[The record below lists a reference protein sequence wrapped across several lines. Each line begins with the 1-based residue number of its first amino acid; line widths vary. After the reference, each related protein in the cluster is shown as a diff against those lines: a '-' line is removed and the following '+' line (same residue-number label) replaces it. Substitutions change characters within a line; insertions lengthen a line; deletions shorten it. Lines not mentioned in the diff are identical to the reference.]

1 MDYLFGIVLGGSN
14 NVFDVE
20 CDENGT
26 KKVRSCSLKSKRLK
40 VETRYY
46 NPLAP
51 GDRVEIERDGE
62 EKGQIVSLVPRKN
75 EFSRWNVKGRAPQ
88 LLAANLD
95 NVFLVTTPDEPPF
108 RPKFLDRELAQ
119 AERENLN
126 VVILVNKY
134 DLPSAQNADFQKR
147 LSIWENLGYKVLR
160 VSAKTGEGLEEL
172 ASLITGKLSALV
184 GQSGIGKSS
193 LVNVL
198 DNSCVLKTG
207 SLSKKYGRGSH
218 TTTKGS
224 LMHLHLNESIV
235 GGVQNVFADII
246 DTPGVRRFCIHGIE
260 ADDLAFFFREL
271 RPLIG
276 KCRYG
281 MKCRHKNEPD
291 CAFLEAVKNG
301 SVSSERFES
310 WKRIQDEIRTGSWED

>member
-51 GDRVEIERDGE
+51 GNRVEIERDGE

-147 LSIWENLGYKVLR
+147 LGAISRRRVAGTVLSR
-160 VSAKTGEGLEEL
+160 APTIFDRRIPL
-172 ASLITGKLSALV
+172 ASDLPGHVFDLQRAALHSV
-184 GQSGIGKSS
+184 F
-193 LVNVL
+193 
-198 DNSCVLKTG
+198 CRE
-207 SLSKKYGRGSH
+207 GRDPR
-218 TTTKGS
+218 
-224 LMHLHLNESIV
+224 
-235 GGVQNVFADII
+235 A
-246 DTPGVRRFCIHGIE
+246 R
-260 ADDLAFFFREL
+260 
-271 RPLIG
+271 
-276 KCRYG
+276 
-281 MKCRHKNEPD
+281 
-291 CAFLEAVKNG
+291 
-301 SVSSERFES
+301 SVS
-310 WKRIQDEIRTGSWED
+310 